1 MEASVRTSPLTADV
15 RKTCIPILFAMT
27 EHPDISDMA
36 VLSPGDRIRFV
47 QKHAGMPSINAL
59 ARSLDLKRSE
69 NLYQILKGNNGI
81 SKDLACRIAKCF
93 PWFSITWLM
102 TGQGEPL
109 MRIPLPSG
117 FKELPL
123 YTALNF
129 ENDGSLSEPDH
140 VLLFPDT
147 FCPSAEMITIS
158 HSDAMIPLF
167 LPGDW
172 MFLARS
178 QIDALVFGQVYIV
191 IAGPIRLCRIV
202 RKGET
207 AASVRLVSLKPEK
220 YGELIIPRA
229 DIDEVFRLCGTF
241 RYE

>member
-15 RKTCIPILFAMT
+15 RRTCIPILFAMT
-27 EHPDISDMA
+27 EHPDISDTA

-123 YTALNF
+123 HTALNF

-158 HSDAMIPLF
+158 HSDAMIPLL

>member
-1 MEASVRTSPLTADV
+1 
-15 RKTCIPILFAMT
+15 MT
-27 EHPDISDMA
+27 EHPDISDTA

-81 SKDLACRIAKCF
+81 SKDLACRITKCF
-93 PWFSITWLM
+93 PRFSIIWLT

-109 MRIPLPSG
+109 IHVPLPSG

-123 YTALNF
+123 HTALNF
-129 ENDGSLSEPDH
+129 ENDGSLSEPDQ

-147 FCPSAEMITIS
+147 FCPSAEMITIC
-158 HSDAMIPLF
+158 HGDAMIPRLM
-167 LPGDW
+167 PGDW
-172 MFLARS
+172 MFLARAQVDS
-178 QIDALVFGQVYIV
+178 LVFGQVYIV

-207 AASVRLVSLKPEK
+207 TASVRLVSLKPEK
-220 YGELIIPRA
+220 YDELIILRT
-229 DIDEVFRLCGTF
+229 DIGEVFRLCGTF
-241 RYE
+241 RHG